1 MREST
6 RMARKAGKP
15 THYLFTGNNEA
26 LVTGATYTIP
36 EMAAI
41 VGINE
46 RTMYNRMRG
55 KCEFTDKEVR
65 PKNSGGPNFKR
76 PALYSR
82 LETTGMKLSDKWLR
96 MKL

>member
-6 RMARKAGKP
+6 RRARKAGKP

-26 LVTGATYTIP
+26 LVTGANYTIP

-41 VGINE
+41 VGINDN
-46 RTMYNRMRG
+46 TMYSRMRG
-55 KCEFTDKEVR
+55 KCEFTDKEVKS
-65 PKNSGGPNFKR
+65 KNSDGPNFKR

-82 LETTGMKLSDKWLR
+82 LETTGMRLADKWLR

>member
-6 RMARKAGKP
+6 CRARKP

-26 LVTGATYTIP
+26 LVTGSTYTIP

-41 VGINE
+41 VGINKN
-46 RTMYNRMRG
+46 TMYSRMRG

-65 PKNSGGPNFKR
+65 PKNFGGPNFKR

-82 LETTGMKLSDKWLR
+82 LETSGMKLSDKFLR
-96 MKL
+96 IKL